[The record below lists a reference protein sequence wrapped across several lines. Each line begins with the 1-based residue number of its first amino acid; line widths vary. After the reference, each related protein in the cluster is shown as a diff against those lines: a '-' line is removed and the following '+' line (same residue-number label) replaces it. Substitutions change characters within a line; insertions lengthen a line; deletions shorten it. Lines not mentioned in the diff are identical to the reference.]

1 MDAAFIFYKDEDHR
15 LSEQQFV
22 NCSKQSSGCTDAL
35 MNAAF
40 TFYKMTIIS
49 PLSSSSL
56 IAPSRAVA
64 TMMVFEELMFVN
76 RAALAVALETL
87 IAL

>member
-1 MDAAFIFYKDEDHR
+1 MCYFNFDLDGLI
-15 LSEQQFV
+15 
-22 NCSKQSSGCTDAL
+22 
-35 MNAAF
+35 NAR
-40 TFYKMTIIS
+40 
-49 PLSSSSL
+49 PL

-64 TMMVFEELMFVN
+64 TMLVFEELMFVN

>member
-1 MDAAFIFYKDEDHR
+1 
-15 LSEQQFV
+15 
-22 NCSKQSSGCTDAL
+22 
-35 MNAAF
+35 
-40 TFYKMTIIS
+40 MTIIS

-56 IAPSRAVA
+56 SASSRAVA

>member
-1 MDAAFIFYKDEDHR
+1 
-15 LSEQQFV
+15 
-22 NCSKQSSGCTDAL
+22 
-35 MNAAF
+35 
-40 TFYKMTIIS
+40 MTIIS

-64 TMMVFEELMFVN
+64 TMLVFEELMFVN